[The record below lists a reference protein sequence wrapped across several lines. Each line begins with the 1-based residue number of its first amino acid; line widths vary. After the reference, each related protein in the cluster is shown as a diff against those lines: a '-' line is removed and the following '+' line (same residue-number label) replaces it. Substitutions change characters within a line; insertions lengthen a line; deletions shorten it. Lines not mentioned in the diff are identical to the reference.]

1 MSCDRRHCDEARTGS
16 SRFKE
21 AVLWTAGGSLS
32 VHLDNINALIMALS
46 LKYIFVFL
54 ECNNGNS
61 LVNVI
66 KKTLLRI
73 FRPEFYIK

>member
-1 MSCDRRHCDEARTGS
+1 MTAGIATRQIPLARTGI
-16 SRFKE
+16 SRFKD

-32 VHLDNINALIMALS
+32 VQLDNINALIMALS

-61 LVNVI
+61 LVNVYNVI
-66 KKTLLRI
+66 KKTADNI
-73 FRPEFYIK
+73 QA